1 MNALFIGRFQPFHLG
16 HLHVI
21 KKYYN
26 VYDILFIGIGSS
38 QYHHTAENPFTYEE
52 RKSMIEL
59 TLNAGQ
65 INNYRIIAI
74 PDIHNP
80 PQWVD
85 HVRSIIDDFSIVLSN
100 NEFTTALFKQKGI
113 DSKHTDLYQREKHE
127 GTLIRE
133 KIKQQK
139 KWDHLVPKKV
149 YEFIKSIDGEKRI
162 QNL

>member
-26 VYDILFIGIGSS
+26 KYDILFIGIGSS

-65 INNYRIIAI
+65 INNYRITI
-74 PDIHNP
+74 
-80 PQWVD
+80 
-85 HVRSIIDDFSIVLSN
+85 S
-100 NEFTTALFKQKGI
+100 
-113 DSKHTDLYQREKHE
+113 
-127 GTLIRE
+127 
-133 KIKQQK
+133 
-139 KWDHLVPKKV
+139 
-149 YEFIKSIDGEKRI
+149 
-162 QNL
+162 